1 MDEQVVYY
9 NPISR
14 IPYSDTEEEKSPVT
28 VRLKIAT
35 GTILIYSLIY
45 LIFFVV
51 YML

>member
-9 NPISR
+9 NPITK
-14 IPYSDTEEEKSPVT
+14 IAYSDTEEEKSPVT

-35 GTILIYSLIY
+35 GTILVYSTIY
-45 LIFFVV
+45 LIFFVL